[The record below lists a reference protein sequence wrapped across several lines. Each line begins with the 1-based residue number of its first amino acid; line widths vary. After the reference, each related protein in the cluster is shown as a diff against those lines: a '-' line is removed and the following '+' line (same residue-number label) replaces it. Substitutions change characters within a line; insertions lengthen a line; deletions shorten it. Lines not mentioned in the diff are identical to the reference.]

1 MDEIIYILI
10 NEAMPGYI
18 KIGLTNNDLIGRI
31 KGLDNTSVPLPFECF
46 YAARVKNA
54 KETER
59 LLHDVPPKDGPSETG
74 EGRAFGDRAF
84 GDIYEIVLLE
94 QRKKT
99 PAGCFFLMLRRQD
112 SNLRP
117 ID

>member
-74 EGRAFGDRAF
+74 CNKCTSEGRAFGDRT
-84 GDIYEIVLLE
+84 G
-94 QRKKT
+94 
-99 PAGCFFLMLRRQD
+99 LRRQG
-112 SNLRP
+112 LRRHL
-117 ID
+117 